1 MKYSFKKLLT
11 LHYRLILCL
20 LIFLQTLALI
30 FTFSTKR
37 EGFHSDENWSYGYA
51 NSFFQSNIYID
62 NNKKSINTDKWE
74 DSSILRDYI
83 EVQNGERFRFD
94 SVFDNMTE
102 DFSPP
107 LHSLI
112 LHGICSFF
120 PESFSWWYGFSINIV
135 AFILSIWLLF
145 FVSKNLFNSIYV
157 SLLTCFFYGF
167 SSAALNCFIYIR
179 TYSILTCF
187 SLALIYLVTIFLK
200 SKTISLKV
208 SFLIYLISILGFL
221 SHYFFYAFAFSL
233 SLAFIVNLAAR
244 KKIKH
249 ILVFSFSMLLAVLS
263 SLVIFPSTIHMVL
276 KGQSLYAQHM
286 PLLWE
291 MKYCINLCFLETLGI
306 LPVYP
311 SSVTWCIL
319 KFACIFMSIILSGF
333 LFLFRKEPWFKKF
346 IEHIKA
352 KLNNFFIHF
361 PAKIKNMFKSFWGC
375 LLFSFC
381 FTLVIVAKISNVYV
395 MSIYTDRYLF
405 FIIPV
410 FILCV
415 IKVIYTLLQYF
426 FKQRKKFILPL
437 LSLVLMLSLILVQS
451 KGLTHYY
458 FKRNTNTPTL
468 TSLTKDANVIV
479 TLKSD
484 WHYVCYTTLL
494 RNSRQIFV
502 CQPDSEKGLDYMKP
516 SLEQINNTL
525 PVYLVMEEASL
536 SGKKQSSGTIKME
549 NFNNEAG
556 KIFTSGYTEKDLVN
570 FFSSC
575 SWCTS
580 VKKMQEETSFQG
592 KLIVYQLR

>member
-94 SVFDNMTE
+94 SVFDNMSE

-249 ILVFSFSMLLAVLS
+249 MDSI
-263 SLVIFPSTIHMVL
+263 SL
-276 KGQSLYAQHM
+276 
-286 PLLWE
+286 
-291 MKYCINLCFLETLGI
+291 
-306 LPVYP
+306 
-311 SSVTWCIL
+311 
-319 KFACIFMSIILSGF
+319 
-333 LFLFRKEPWFKKF
+333 
-346 IEHIKA
+346 
-352 KLNNFFIHF
+352 
-361 PAKIKNMFKSFWGC
+361 
-375 LLFSFC
+375 
-381 FTLVIVAKISNVYV
+381 
-395 MSIYTDRYLF
+395 
-405 FIIPV
+405 
-410 FILCV
+410 
-415 IKVIYTLLQYF
+415 
-426 FKQRKKFILPL
+426 
-437 LSLVLMLSLILVQS
+437 
-451 KGLTHYY
+451 
-458 FKRNTNTPTL
+458 
-468 TSLTKDANVIV
+468 
-479 TLKSD
+479 
-484 WHYVCYTTLL
+484 
-494 RNSRQIFV
+494 
-502 CQPDSEKGLDYMKP
+502 
-516 SLEQINNTL
+516 
-525 PVYLVMEEASL
+525 
-536 SGKKQSSGTIKME
+536 
-549 NFNNEAG
+549 
-556 KIFTSGYTEKDLVN
+556 
-570 FFSSC
+570 
-575 SWCTS
+575 
-580 VKKMQEETSFQG
+580 
-592 KLIVYQLR
+592 